1 MKKWSRVARRWT
13 AVLEVLAGVPRLP
26 PALSQE
32 MSAAPPQPAPSPAL
46 LLLLLLLLLRRR
58 THCPAGWICIHNLFL
73 FLRS

>member
-32 MSAAPPQPAPSPAL
+32 MSAAPPQPSPP
-46 LLLLLLLLLRRR
+46 
-58 THCPAGWICIHNLFL
+58 PAVPQASTPQAETSLPGWLDLN
-73 FLRS
+73 S